1 LKYPINLSFKIL
13 AFAPQIFVKDA
24 DENLIFYVKQKL
36 FKLKEAISVCS
47 DEEQS
52 NKVFTINADRIID
65 FSASYNFTDNSGNPK
80 GSIKRKGLRSIWRAH
95 YNISLA
101 SKETMTIREEKPFVK
116 IMDGIFG
123 EIPFLGLLSSYLFHP
138 SFMITRED
146 GTEVIRIKKQPAFF
160 EGKFLVEKLSE
171 ITDSEEETI
180 LLSIMMMILLERSRG

>member
-123 EIPFLGLLSSYLFHP
+123 EIPFLGLLSGYLFHP

>member
-1 LKYPINLSFKIL
+1 MKYPINLSFKIL

-123 EIPFLGLLSSYLFHP
+123 EIPFLGLLSGYLFHP